1 MAASLWVVTI
11 YELFQCAI
19 ERATLAHR
27 SRLMKMKII
36 AAGVLAASTMAL
48 LQACGGSSAV
58 ADVPSMLAVNKADVT
73 YFSARGQQRLS
84 EEQARQAIA
93 SGKAKNVI
101 LFVGD
106 GFGISTLTAA
116 RIFDGQEQNK
126 DGESNALYMES
137 LPYLALSRIE
147 GFASI

>member
-1 MAASLWVVTI
+1 
-11 YELFQCAI
+11 
-19 ERATLAHR
+19 
-27 SRLMKMKII
+27 MKMKII